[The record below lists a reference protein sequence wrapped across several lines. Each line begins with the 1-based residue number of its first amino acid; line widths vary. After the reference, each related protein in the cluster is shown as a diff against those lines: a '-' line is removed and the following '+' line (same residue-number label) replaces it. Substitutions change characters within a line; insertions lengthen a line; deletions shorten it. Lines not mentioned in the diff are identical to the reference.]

1 MDNYD
6 KLLERI
12 SRSSALTKEEIE
24 RKIEAKKAKL
34 SGLISKEGAAQ
45 IVAAELGINF
55 AQERLKISELV
66 EGMKRANLLGKII
79 KIGPIREFNK
89 NGREGKVAN
98 LFLADETSN
107 IRVVLW
113 DTNHIALI
121 EKGKIMESS
130 IIEISNANMRNGEL
144 HLSSFADI
152 KISNEKIDSV
162 ISEKVYV
169 EKKLSDSRLGESIKT
184 RATIL
189 KAFDPR
195 YFEVCPE
202 CGKRV
207 IDEECKIHGKV
218 SPQKRALL
226 SLILDDGSETM
237 RGVIF
242 GEEINSLGL
251 TNEEIFSLE
260 EYTKVK
266 DKFIGEERVFTGNI
280 KNNALYNT
288 IEFNIETIESPD
300 LDLLLKELESKIV

>member
-12 SRSSALTKEEIE
+12 TRSSALAREEIE

-66 EGMKRANLLGKII
+66 EGKKRANLIGKII

-98 LFLADETSN
+98 LTIADETSN
-107 IRVVLW
+107 ARVVLW
-113 DTNHIALI
+113 DTNHISLI
-121 EKGKIMESS
+121 EKGKIKESS
-130 IIEISNANMRNGEL
+130 VIEIANASVRNGEL

-152 KISNEKIDSV
+152 KISNEKIDAV
-162 ISEKVYV
+162 ISEKLYS
-169 EKKLSDSRLGESIKT
+169 EKTLSNAKPGESIKT

-189 KAFDPR
+189 KSFDPR

-202 CGKRV
+202 CGKRA

-226 SLILDDGSETM
+226 SIVIDDGSETM
-237 RGVIF
+237 RSVIF
-242 GEEINSLGL
+242 GDQIKQLGL
-251 TNEEIFSLE
+251 TDKEIFSLE

-266 DKFIGEERVFTGNI
+266 DKFLGEEKVFTGNI

-288 IEFNIETIESPD
+288 IELNIESIESPD
-300 LDLLLKELESKIV
+300 LDLLLKELESKMA